1 MKNTIKNIVVKG
13 QFVSVEAF
21 KTSADCDRK
30 LRKSSTLRGRLT
42 AVQTYTN
49 GRICD
54 YEGLAEVKALRE
66 SGVEAKKPTWW
77 GWTDFPYFAQHK
89 TNGTEYFVLKT
100 ADVSTQYYLDGQP
113 IKKADYASDF
123 LASSDKESLVYM
135 VKLADIVKIKSN
147 GNVWQRTRLAM

>member
-1 MKNTIKNIVVKG
+1 MKNTIKQIVVKG
-13 QFVSVEAF
+13 QFISVEAF
-21 KTSADCDRK
+21 KSSADCDKK

-54 YEGLAEVKALRE
+54 YEGLVEVKALRE

-77 GWTDFPYFAQHK
+77 EWIDFPYFAHHK
-89 TNGTEYFVLKT
+89 TNGTEYLVLKT
-100 ADVSTQYYLDGQP
+100 ADVSTQYYLDGVP
-113 IKKADYASDF
+113 IKKSDYASEF
-123 LASSDKESLVYM
+123 LATSEKESLVYM
-135 VKLADIVKIKSN
+135 VKLNDIIKIKSN